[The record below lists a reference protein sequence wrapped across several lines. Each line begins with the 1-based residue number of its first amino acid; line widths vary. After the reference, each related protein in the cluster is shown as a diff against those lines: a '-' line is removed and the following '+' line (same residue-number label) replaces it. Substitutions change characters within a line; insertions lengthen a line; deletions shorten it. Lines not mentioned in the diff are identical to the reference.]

1 MSSSHQR
8 NKESYNQTR
17 DKYSQRYDKFDKP
30 HKYEINDIKRDN
42 RDRGIKFTI
51 ILIR

>member
-17 DKYSQRYDKFDKP
+17 DKYSQRYDKSDKP
-30 HKYEINDIKRDN
+30 HKYEINGIKRDY